1 MRAAGADA
9 VGMSTVPEV
18 IAARHAVRLS
28 LLRTL
33 RRYIESDRKLA
44 FSKQGMK
51 VLVLSLVTNIVVATP
66 YRYAEDAVDA
76 ELNGATAEEE
86 EKEDEVANHQ
96 EVGSVS

>member
-1 MRAAGADA
+1 
-9 VGMSTVPEV
+9 MSTVPEV

-28 LLRTL
+28 LPRTL
-33 RRYIESDRKLA
+33 RGYIESDA
-44 FSKQGMK
+44 FLKQGMK